1 MWRNVPEEIT
11 ACGEDTAVAGKS
23 VSLDLD
29 GEVGHQA
36 SLAERPEHGQQLESV

>member
-1 MWRNVPEEIT
+1 MDVPEKIT
-11 ACGEDTAVAGKS
+11 ACSEDTAMAGKS

-36 SLAERPEHGQQLESV
+36 ALPERPEHGQQLESM